1 MQNNDTVDQ
10 WVKKVDK
17 IFENMKEY
25 VKPQLQLK
33 DQDMALIGKI
43 TIA

>member
-10 WVKKVDK
+10 WVNKVDK

-33 DQDMALIGKI
+33 DQDMALNGKI